1 MINQLEKSFFFLE
14 INRWSYIV
22 LLLKLSF
29 IQCFYLFID
38 LDVFCKYFLNF
49 YYSDKKVI
57 NFKLIYDIYYL
68 LMQFFL

>member
-1 MINQLEKSFFFLE
+1 MYCFTFKIIFYSMFF
-14 INRWSYIV
+14 
-22 LLLKLSF
+22 
-29 IQCFYLFID
+29 FID

-68 LMQFFL
+68 LMQLFL